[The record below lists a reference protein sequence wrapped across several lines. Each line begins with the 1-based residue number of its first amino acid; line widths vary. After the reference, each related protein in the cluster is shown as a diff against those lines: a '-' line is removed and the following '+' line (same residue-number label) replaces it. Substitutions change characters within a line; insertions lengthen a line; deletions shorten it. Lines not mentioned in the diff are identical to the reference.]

1 MGRILIFTAELVL
14 AAFLSL
20 SLSLSLPFS
29 LPKAHCLSPPQTH
42 TMMVKLIRS
51 SSKYIFNLFLLPLF
65 SSSPL
70 SLPHQFNRSFSFSF
84 FHLIGPGHRSDKSSL
99 FFFPEWI
106 LPSTTPCLLGGGWRK
121 SDDNVTNPGI
131 MSSRL
136 VRFFRGGKK
145 CSLRLNKNK
154 QTNRFLQCLSVT
166 FVQHFFCY
174 ITDLNKMSFF
184 PVYTEVRI
192 LW

>member
-1 MGRILIFTAELVL
+1 
-14 AAFLSL
+14 
-20 SLSLSLPFS
+20 
-29 LPKAHCLSPPQTH
+29 
-42 TMMVKLIRS
+42 MMVKLIRS

-154 QTNRFLQCLSVT
+154 QTNRFLQYRSVT
-166 FVQHFFCY
+166 LVQHFSCY

-192 LW
+192 LWWFGFLSLSGATSGTYGPPRIGMIVGQCLSP